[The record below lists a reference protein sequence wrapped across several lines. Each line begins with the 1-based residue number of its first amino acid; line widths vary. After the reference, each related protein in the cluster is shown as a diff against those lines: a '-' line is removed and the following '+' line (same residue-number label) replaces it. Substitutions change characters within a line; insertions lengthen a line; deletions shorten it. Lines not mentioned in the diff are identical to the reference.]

1 VSNNKRSADF
11 VIELDR
17 KVRQYLL
24 TPQSDRAK
32 DWLIENTNNLA
43 QYWGKSLMVR
53 RWEIDNLLG
62 ALIDADL
69 SVYQSK

>member
-1 VSNNKRSADF
+1 VSDYKRSSDF

-62 ALIDADL
+62 ALVDADL
-69 SVYQSK
+69 SVYHSK